1 MESSSVVFPERTAET
16 YGWVPSVK
24 TYGWVPSAKTCRRVP
39 GLSVH
44 PKQGWLPSSSVFT
57 RNRGERISMCGRPKQ
72 RFHLCRRIST
82 RNRGVWGSVTSART
96 NVSRSLS
103 TRNKG
108 LFGVPTRNGG
118 VNEIIHARGHEN
130 VTAQHASTLELTSD
144 DFLTPAGDCI
154 LGIEADRVPAGF
166 NESFVAACQSAD
178 TTIIARLQAGG
189 YTDSVRGR
197 GDPELTFASERS
209 LVCRTSEYVDDR
221 TVAVGMDAAAGN
233 IDRNLVDAL
242 ADGADLTVT
251 LTVE

>member
-1 MESSSVVFPERTAET
+1 M
-16 YGWVPSVK
+16 
-24 TYGWVPSAKTCRRVP
+24 
-39 GLSVH
+39 
-44 PKQGWLPSSSVFT
+44 
-57 RNRGERISMCGRPKQ
+57 
-72 RFHLCRRIST
+72 
-82 RNRGVWGSVTSART
+82 
-96 NVSRSLS
+96 
-103 TRNKG
+103 
-108 LFGVPTRNGG
+108 VPTRNGG

-166 NESFVAACQSAD
+166 DESFVAACQSAD
-178 TTIIARLQAGG
+178 TTIVVRLQAGG

-197 GDPELTFASERS
+197 GHPELTFASERS

-233 IDRNLVDAL
+233 IDRSLVDAL
-242 ADGADLTVT
+242 ADGAELTVT